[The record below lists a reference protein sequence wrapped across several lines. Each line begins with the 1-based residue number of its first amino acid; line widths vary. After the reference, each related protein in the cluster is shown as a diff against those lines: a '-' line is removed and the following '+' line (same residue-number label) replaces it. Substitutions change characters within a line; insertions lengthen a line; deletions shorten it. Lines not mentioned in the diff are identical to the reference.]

1 MRFNLA
7 LKMKE
12 VKKRYVEVIT
22 SKGGKLR
29 KFSNFAEQFLEEK
42 LVEPKSNK
50 KEFVKSKNDISQP

>member
-1 MRFNLA
+1 
-7 LKMKE
+7 MKE